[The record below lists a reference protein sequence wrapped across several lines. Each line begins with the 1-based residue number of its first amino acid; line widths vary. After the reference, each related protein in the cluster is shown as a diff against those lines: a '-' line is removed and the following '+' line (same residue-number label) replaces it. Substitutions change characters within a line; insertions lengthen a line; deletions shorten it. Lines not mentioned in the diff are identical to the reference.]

1 MEANGCEN
9 KTTATWKQKKRR
21 KGEKGRRTATKKKKK
36 KTENGR
42 LAAERVVKARRNK
55 ASRELARCHFLRKSF
70 FFPFFR
76 MRPHVRERERR
87 PTMGRWNIQ

>member
-9 KTTATWKQKKRR
+9 KTTATRKKRG

-70 FFPFFR
+70 FPFFR
-76 MRPHVRERERR
+76 MQPHVRERERR
-87 PTMGRWNIQ
+87 PTTGRWNIQ